1 MIQNRTNPLEKKQM
15 KPKTTAKTTTVK
27 DVKTA
32 EPEQLMPIQKRVNP
46 LTLEQVKAPVE
57 KKVVPTKEKKV
68 QIAVTE
74 VKKPEPEKIYI
85 PTEIVGKAKK
95 SFDSIFSILDT
106 KTLIDPSDEAN
117 INKHSAENLTGK
129 IEFKNV
135 SFAYPT
141 KPDQKVLKNVSF
153 TIEPG

>member
-1 MIQNRTNPLEKKQM
+1 MCRGRIPPNGSIHSRTTCKQ
-15 KPKTTAKTTTVK
+15 
-27 DVKTA
+27 
-32 EPEQLMPIQKRVNP
+32 I
-46 LTLEQVKAPVE
+46 
-57 KKVVPTKEKKV
+57 
-68 QIAVTE
+68 
-74 VKKPEPEKIYI
+74 
-85 PTEIVGKAKK
+85 
-95 SFDSIFSILDT
+95 IFPYILDT

>member
-1 MIQNRTNPLEKKQM
+1 MYLNILSDSTKVFVRDSF
-15 KPKTTAKTTTVK
+15 VK
-27 DVKTA
+27 GLLLGVGTFA
-32 EPEQLMPIQKRVNP
+32 MFAGNATIFHFSEVFINNG
-46 LTLEQVKAPVE
+46 TLVYQDMNLAMN
-57 KKVVPTKEKKV
+57 VV
-68 QIAVTE
+68 IMLSGRISNNLNGIMDYA
-74 VKKPEPEKIYI
+74 
-85 PTEIVGKAKK
+85 KAKK

-106 KTLIDPSDEAN
+106 KTLIAPSDEAN

>member
-1 MIQNRTNPLEKKQM
+1 MIQKRTNPLEKKQM

-32 EPEQLMPIQKRVNP
+32 EPEQLMPIQKRINP

-95 SFDSIFSILDT
+95 SFAF
-106 KTLIDPSDEAN
+106 AFV
-117 INKHSAENLTGK
+117 NKSLLN
-129 IEFKNV
+129 
-135 SFAYPT
+135 
-141 KPDQKVLKNVSF
+141 VLKEKTKKGAGQIFDDAMLTLVAYKYPEKF
-153 TIEPG
+153 KAIEKILKEEGCEIK